1 MARIYAVD
9 LNAPHVTFDRPFRRC
24 RPQGLER
31 PRGGYSEPI
40 GRIYE
45 NQAAADEDVRWFW
58 AIQVVG
64 AHKAGIV
71 TTGNAPTL
79 DMAKAA
85 FRRNWECYETWK
97 AMQPP
102 RTRAT

>member
-1 MARIYAVD
+1 MPLTLRPTGLSAD
-9 LNAPHVTFDRPFRRC
+9 PDRKDWTVHAD
-24 RPQGLER
+24 
-31 PRGGYSEPI
+31 GYRNEI

-85 FRRNWECYETWK
+85 FRRNWEGYETWK